1 VFHSMAGLTAAG
13 LAGAVLTGLLPSG
26 TGDLVIF
33 IALIGLG
40 MELPP
45 RMAIPSGLIVFTA
58 ANLSFLLAAKLSLTS
73 LLG

>member
-1 VFHSMAGLTAAG
+1 M
-13 LAGAVLTGLLPSG
+13 LTGLLPSG

-45 RMAIPSGLIVFTA
+45 RRRSW
-58 ANLSFLLAAKLSLTS
+58 ANSQALTYAS
-73 LLG
+73 IGI